1 MLKLYFHFLSGMPY
15 SFRQAGLGL
24 GIIILTLVA
33 IISGKFLQFCN
44 LFSEMHDSKIP
55 ETSTVVVIE
64 CNWCTRELIHG
75 EIVIATSLRFK
86 ILSGADDMIL
96 VSWLINDAKRVI
108 DPIAPY
114 RWVHIYYQRWHTKS
128 KKLDSRTI
136 KSFKK

>member
-1 MLKLYFHFLSGMPY
+1 MLKLYFHFVSGMPY

-64 CNWCTRELIHG
+64 CNLMYARINPWRNSHSYI
-75 EIVIATSLRFK
+75 FK
-86 ILSGADDMIL
+86 I
-96 VSWLINDAKRVI
+96 
-108 DPIAPY
+108 
-114 RWVHIYYQRWHTKS
+114 
-128 KKLDSRTI
+128 
-136 KSFKK
+136 